1 MGQFRAASRM
11 TRRLRE
17 RRKRVFIFAGAAG
30 RLADSEIL
38 PAYETLCIRPATI
51 RAYFTKRNALGQ
63 RAGKSRPSSPS

>member
-1 MGQFRAASRM
+1 LPVPPAAW
-11 TRRLRE
+11 
-17 RRKRVFIFAGAAG
+17 
-30 RLADSEIL
+30 ADSEIL